1 MFVCLAKG
9 SVSAS
14 TSAVSSKS
22 WQLTLCFLLLA
33 CDLYKKCFS
42 SSPVF
47 FLDTLINSCRTLSP
61 PGANRNTPEMAAI
74 ILPVCSLRDNLKIRT
89 RVFSVYLFF
98 FLILLPSPT
107 ESHERSFDSVTFFH
121 KTVFYLTYEHCYF
134 IDITNKD

>member
-1 MFVCLAKG
+1 MWVGSGHSRCRYLHIKWRGFTEYDKTGNITLNFPGGKAVFVCLANG

-42 SSPVF
+42 SFPVF
-47 FLDTLINSCRTLSP
+47 FLDTLINSCRTLLYKV
-61 PGANRNTPEMAAI
+61 EMAAI
-74 ILPVCSLRDNLKIRT
+74 ILPVFSLRDNLKIRT

-98 FLILLPSPT
+98 F
-107 ESHERSFDSVTFFH
+107 
-121 KTVFYLTYEHCYF
+121 
-134 IDITNKD
+134 